1 MKDRN
6 ILCKHYVRA
15 GVCKY
20 GKECHAYQEMQ
31 HCAKYEKDEH
41 RKPFRVNNKK
51 KKLEKIKRNDI

>member
-6 ILCKHYVRA
+6 ILCKHYIRA

-31 HCAKYEKDEH
+31 HCVNMKKMNIEN
-41 RKPFRVNNKK
+41 PF
-51 KKLEKIKRNDI
+51 E